1 MALIDWAS
9 AVLNESAR
17 VQMAD
22 LTPARARY
30 WQKPSNHFKTLLQFI
45 EQLRVF
51 GSKLVWLS
59 MSGVFARLCCSGR
72 HQRYEKRADE
82 ARHIFR
88 TYLR

>member
-1 MALIDWAS
+1 MSLIFTRSDCLNP
-9 AVLNESAR
+9 AVIATS
-17 VQMAD
+17 
-22 LTPARARY
+22 PC